1 MRLVTKLPE
10 PNTPK
15 PGLTSQSCYK
25 RTGDD
30 SQNLSLFFHS
40 SNLLRSNL
48 HSDTCTDV
56 KLNRV
61 ELGHEGIFQG
71 AGYVLCFDLNGGNKG
86 VNIYKSSSCPFNI
99 CTCI

>member
-1 MRLVTKLPE
+1 MTE
-10 PNTPK
+10 
-15 PGLTSQSCYK
+15 
-25 RTGDD
+25 
-30 SQNLSLFFHS
+30 
-40 SNLLRSNL
+40 
-48 HSDTCTDV
+48 V

-86 VNIYKSSSCPFNI
+86 VNIYKSSNCPFNI